1 MRKIILFIF
10 SFLLLITPLK
20 ATELGHNSDGYER
33 NESNNY
39 GVNKKWKIND
49 SNIDNVKR
57 TPYVNAKEKIFDFAD
72 ILSSDDEKNINELIN
87 GFIKETGLDFVF
99 VSIDMPYS
107 SDSENDEYAY
117 DFYDYNDF
125 GINNEN
131 YGGII
136 IVRNKNESDPYY
148 VASLFG
154 EAQLYCNET
163 RLDYLLDDIYD
174 SFKNGDYKAGVS
186 LFIHRFISY
195 YNEGYDENKYY
206 IDENGSLKEK
216 YSLPYL
222 TSLIS
227 GGFVSLLSVLGL
239 VKKNKTVTKAS
250 NANDYLVKSSIEY
263 LDKKDNFISTITT
276 HHVISTSSS
285 GGGGSHSG
293 FGSSGGGHIS
303 GGRHG

>member
-1 MRKIILFIF
+1 MKKILLVIL
-10 SFLLLITPLK
+10 SFFFVIHLNAL
-20 ATELGHNSDGYER
+20 ELGTNSNGYER

-49 SNIDNVKR
+49 NNLDNIIK
-57 TPYVNAKEKIFDFAD
+57 TPYVDVSKKVYDYAD
-72 ILSSDDEKNINELIN
+72 ILTDDDETEIKNMIE
-87 GFIKETGLDFVF
+87 GFIKETKLDLVF
-99 VSIDMPYS
+99 VSIDTPYS

-136 IVRNKNESDPYY
+136 ILRNKYENDPYY
-148 VASLFG
+148 MASLFG
-154 EAQLYCNET
+154 EAQLYCDENC
-163 RLDYLLDDIYD
+163 LDNILDDIYGAF
-174 SFKNGDYKAGVS
+174 SSKDYKSGVS
-186 LFIHRFISY
+186 LFIHKFINK
-195 YNEGYDENKYY
+195 YNKGYDEDKYY

-216 YSLPYL
+216 YNVPYFVSIL
-222 TSLIS
+222 SSGLIS
-227 GGFVSLLSVLGL
+227 FLTMLGL
-239 VKKNKTVTKAS
+239 VNKNKTVTKAS

-263 LDKKDNFISTITT
+263 LNKTDNMVSTITT
-276 HHVISTSSS
+276 HHRISSDTG